1 LIHPL
6 VLLGVYTY
14 IFSICLQTPPPAGAG
29 TDSYAIYLFAG
40 MLPWLLFSDTV
51 QRASGS
57 IVEASNLVTKTMF
70 PSEIV
75 PVSIFLSSMLSHLLT
90 VALFLAIA
98 TIFAGHISPMI
109 AFLPVFIL
117 LTGLLAVGIGW
128 IAAALQVYLRD
139 TAQVVSVVLTLWMWI
154 TPIMI
159 LERQIPE
166 RLRFVLFANPMFY
179 IVRVY
184 RQILLGSSLPSLR
197 DLAMATAFSVTAFVF
212 GGLFFRHMKRGFADV
227 L

>member
-1 LIHPL
+1 LK
-6 VLLGVYTY
+6 
-14 IFSICLQTPPPAGAG
+14 TPPPPNAG
-29 TDSYAIYLFAG
+29 TDSYAVYLFAG

-51 QRASGS
+51 QRSSAS

-90 VALFLAIA
+90 VALFLVIA
-98 TIFAGHISPMI
+98 TVLAGHLSAMI
-109 AFLPVFIL
+109 LLLPVFVL
-117 LTGLLAVGIGW
+117 LTGMLAVGIGW
-128 IAAALQVYLRD
+128 IASSLHVYLRD

-166 RLRFVLFANPMFY
+166 RFRLVLFMNPMFY

-184 RQILLGSSLPSLR
+184 RQMLLGGSLPSLR
-197 DLAMATAFSVTAFVF
+197 DVVMAAAFAVITFVA
-212 GGLFFRHMKRGFADV
+212 GGLFFRQMKRGFADV